1 MKVAPISSHQ
11 QKPVDMLGAKDA
23 KIRVLVG
30 PDDGAD
36 KFHMRHFEI
45 APGGCTPHHEHD
57 YEHELIILAGRGVAR
72 SPEGDRPVKAR
83 DIVFVPAGELHQF
96 VNSSDEPL
104 EMICLIPAPKQ
115 Q

>member
-11 QKPVDMLGAKDA
+11 QKPVDMTGAKGA

-45 APGGCTPHHEHD
+45 APGGWTPHHEHD

-72 SPEGDRPVKAR
+72 SPEGDRPVKAL

-115 Q
+115 